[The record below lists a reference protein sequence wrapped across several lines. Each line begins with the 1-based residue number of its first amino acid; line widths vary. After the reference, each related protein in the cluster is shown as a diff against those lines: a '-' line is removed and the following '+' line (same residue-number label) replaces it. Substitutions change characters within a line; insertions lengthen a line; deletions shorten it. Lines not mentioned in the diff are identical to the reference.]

1 MLYFAFHA
9 SCFKHQDLTQDGS
22 RQSPPNY
29 ILGRLFTRLQN
40 VMDHRPFDLDRLDF
54 ICTQDLVLLSAMS
67 DTFDVPN
74 SIVNTLAELCRLVR
88 DTRDGDQIFVF
99 QFEAVG
105 RGRPKCVIDPEYL
118 KYLLNIPLSST
129 AIASLL
135 GVSRSTIHRRMAENN
150 LSVTALYSEMS
161 DQELDSVVA
170 DIKTNMPDSGY
181 RMVKGAL
188 KSRGHLVQWE
198 RVRASLHRVDTL
210 GVLERLSS
218 LRCTVRRSYSVPCP
232 KSLVHIDTNH
242 KLIRYN
248 MVIFGGIDG
257 YSRKIMYLGVANNN
271 RSETTLAFF
280 QESVDKFGFPLRV
293 RADQGVENV
302 AVARLMF
309 SARGTGV
316 GSFISGKSV
325 HNQRIERLWRDVYMA
340 VTNVYYNVIHALEDW
355 GHLDISNQIHLFC
368 CHYIFIPRLQM
379 SLDVFREGWDNHP
392 MRTEQNLSPNQLWQM
407 GEMQTPVPEPP
418 MLDDLQIPE
427 IEWESSGFF
436 STSDQWRPANRG
448 R

>member
-1 MLYFAFHA
+1 
-9 SCFKHQDLTQDGS
+9 
-22 RQSPPNY
+22 
-29 ILGRLFTRLQN
+29 
-40 VMDHRPFDLDRLDF
+40 
-54 ICTQDLVLLSAMS
+54 
-67 DTFDVPN
+67 
-74 SIVNTLAELCRLVR
+74 
-88 DTRDGDQIFVF
+88 
-99 QFEAVG
+99 
-105 RGRPKCVIDPEYL
+105 
-118 KYLLNIPLSST
+118 
-129 AIASLL
+129 
-135 GVSRSTIHRRMAENN
+135 
-150 LSVTALYSEMS
+150 MS

-170 DIKTNMPDSGY
+170 DIKTIMPDSG
-181 RMVKGAL
+181 
-188 KSRGHLVQWE
+188 
-198 RVRASLHRVDTL
+198 VDTL

-340 VTNVYYNVIHALEDW
+340 EMDQLKRT
-355 GHLDISNQIHLFC
+355 LDPL
-368 CHYIFIPRLQM
+368 
-379 SLDVFREGWDNHP
+379 
-392 MRTEQNLSPNQLWQM
+392 
-407 GEMQTPVPEPP
+407 TPS
-418 MLDDLQIPE
+418 DSYGTDLYLATVEYVERIVNA
-427 IEWESSGFF
+427 
-436 STSDQWRPANRG
+436 R
-448 R
+448 